1 MKVLIVEDNA
11 DSRNLLAKQLSAYG
25 HEVIAAVDGVDALE
39 KAQKSLPDILV
50 SDILMPR
57 MDGYKLCYEWKQH
70 KQLKD
75 IPFVFYTAIY
85 TSGKDEKFGLSLGA
99 NLFIRKPLEPE
110 ALAKILSQVFEQAKE
125 GLLPTAKA
133 PPEPS
138 LYLTEYNERLVTK
151 LNEKVAELETSEDEL
166 RYLSS
171 ILRAIRSIN
180 QLIVRERDKTKLL
193 KGACRILYKVRE
205 YRFVWIGLIEAGHKR
220 VMPVARAG
228 VKDSFLDKVEITW
241 DDKPSG
247 QRPAGTAIK
256 TKKPDL
262 ISNIK
267 ETQRPGPWAEALK
280 RGYHSLAAI
289 PLVHDDKVYGVL
301 NVYSSNPDGFDDTE
315 VDLLME
321 VSGDLAFALGAI
333 ERQEARQRAEHD
345 LKERMKEL
353 RCLYNIEMIG
363 DKPDLS
369 LDEIYQRVVN
379 ELPPGWQYPEVTA
392 ATLTLYGKIFETEK
406 YRDSQWKQSAD
417 VKVYGEKVGGV
428 EVVYLEEKPESDEGP
443 FLKEERRLINSVA
456 EQLARITEHRSAE
469 EALEKERDR
478 AQKYLDIADVM
489 IIVIGKDK
497 RIQLVNQRGCQI
509 LGCKEK
515 EIVGRNWF
523 RECLPKKIRA
533 EVEAGFDM
541 LVAGKVEPME
551 YNENPVMTKGG
562 KERLIAWHNT
572 VIRDDD
578 GRIVATLSSG
588 QDITESKRAEEA
600 LRRSEANLAEAQ
612 RVAHIGSWELDI
624 ASGKLYWSDEV
635 YRIYGMKPHQIR
647 VTYETFKES
656 IHPDDRELVEK
667 AYTESLKAKTPYNVV
682 HRIRLKGGKVK
693 YVEEMGETFYDDK
706 GKPVRS
712 IGTAQDITE
721 RRQAEEAL
729 RESEAFQAE
738 LLNNSPIAISVINP
752 DTSVRYVNPA
762 MVKLT
767 GFSAEEL
774 TGEKAPYCYW
784 AEESM
789 KQTMEG
795 LKEAMRR
802 GSDRVVELFKRK
814 NEERFWVEITS
825 TPVKKD
831 GKLQY
836 LLVNWVD
843 ITERKQAE
851 EEISRL
857 AKFPNENP
865 APVMRIDRDG
875 TILYANKASLPLL
888 NDWKCQVGQIL
899 PKYWR
904 GLTSNALRSGSRKD
918 VEVNVGK
925 QILTVILAP
934 VAEEGYV
941 NLYGLDITER
951 KQAEEALRES
961 EARYRAVI
969 EGAHDMIQS
978 VSLDGRI
985 IFVNKAWLDTLGFT
999 EAELSNL
1006 NMFDIIHP
1014 DYLPHCR
1021 EMMAGVAEGKTVQSI
1036 EATFLTKDGRE
1047 ILVEGNVT
1055 PRYIGKK
1062 VVASHGIFR
1071 DVTERKRAEAAL
1083 ADEATRRRILID
1095 QSSDGIVIL
1104 DEDGKVYEANRRFAE
1119 MLGYTP
1125 EEVRKLS
1132 VWDWEY
1138 QYPRE
1143 QVAEMIR
1150 TVDEAGDHF
1159 ETRHRRK
1166 DGTVFDVEIST
1177 NGAIYA
1183 GQKLIFCV
1191 CRDITARNQ
1200 AAAALSQSEEKLRVI
1215 LESIPLGVTVTD
1227 LEGKIL
1233 QVNNASL
1240 RVHGYNTREE
1250 IIGLGAFELITEEG
1264 RARAA
1269 DNLKTTL
1276 ETGRS
1281 GAVEYTLLRK
1291 DGTTYPAQL
1300 SAAVVKDESNKP
1312 IGFVAV
1318 IEDITERKQAEAKL
1332 RDEATRRRILI
1343 DESSDGIITLDEKGK
1358 VYEAN
1363 KRFAEML
1370 GYTPEE
1376 VLKLHIW
1383 DFEALRNREQVLE
1396 EIKTLGP
1403 EGDHFE
1409 TRHRRKDGTVFDVEV
1424 SSNSAVYA
1432 GQKLIFSVSRDITER
1447 KQAEEALRESEEK
1460 YKNLVGATSDIIW
1473 ETDADGWFTFISP
1486 KIKDILG
1493 YGVAEVVGKKRTLDL
1508 VPKEQF
1514 PRWLERFKELNAKK
1528 APVFGLEIPHLHK
1541 NGRQVIFETSGI
1553 PLLDSAGKL
1562 RGYVGINRDITERR
1576 QMQEQLVITDR
1587 LASVGELAAG
1597 IAHEL
1602 NNPLTGVIGFSQLL
1616 LDKEMPDDIKQDVK
1630 VVNSEARRA
1639 SQVVKNLLT
1648 FARKHAAAK
1657 EQVSIND
1664 IINKVLELRAYE
1676 QNLENIKV
1684 RARLDPELPE
1694 TMADYFQLQQVFLN
1708 IVINA
1713 EYFMKEAHHGGELT
1727 ITTEKV
1733 GNKVRASFAD
1743 DGPGIAKGNQGHLFD
1758 PFFTTKEVGKGTGLG
1773 LSICHGIVAEHGGR
1787 IYVESELGK
1796 GATFIVELPIGAAE
1810 RRKGGAL

>member
-228 VKDSFLDKVEITW
+228 VKDSFLDKIEITW

-321 VSGDLAFALGAI
+321 VSGDLAFALRAI

-836 LLVNWVD
+836 LLVNW
-843 ITERKQAE
+843 
-851 EEISRL
+851 
-857 AKFPNENP
+857 
-865 APVMRIDRDG
+865 
-875 TILYANKASLPLL
+875 
-888 NDWKCQVGQIL
+888 
-899 PKYWR
+899 
-904 GLTSNALRSGSRKD
+904 
-918 VEVNVGK
+918 
-925 QILTVILAP
+925 
-934 VAEEGYV
+934 
-941 NLYGLDITER
+941 LDITER

-1071 DVTERKRAEAAL
+1071 DVTERRRAEAAL
-1083 ADEATRRRILID
+1083 ADEAIRRRILID

-1125 EEVRKLS
+1125 EEVRKLN

-1166 DGTVFDVEIST
+1166 DGSVFDVEIST

-1200 AAAALSQSEEKLRVI
+1200 AAAALRQSEEKLRVI

-1227 LEGKIL
+1227 LEGKML
-1233 QVNNASL
+1233 QVNNAAL

-1264 RARAA
+1264 HARAA
-1269 DNLKTTL
+1269 DNLRKTL
-1276 ETGRS
+1276 ETGHS
-1281 GAVEYTLLRK
+1281 GAVEYTLVRK
-1291 DGTTYPAQL
+1291 DGTTFPAQL
-1300 SAAVVKDESNKP
+1300 SAALVKDESDKP

-1318 IEDITERKQAEAKL
+1318 TEDITERKQAEEKL

-1343 DESSDGIITLDEKGK
+1343 DESSDGIVTLDEKGK

-1396 EIKTLGP
+1396 QIKTLGP
-1403 EGDHFE
+1403 EGEYFE

-1432 GQKLIFSVSRDITER
+1432 GQKLTFSVSRDITER

-1473 ETDADGWFTFISP
+1473 ETDADGRFTFISP

-1514 PRWLERFKELNAKK
+1514 PRWLERFKEINAKK
-1528 APVFGLEIPHLHK
+1528 APFFGLEIPHLHK

-1684 RARLDPELPE
+1684 TTRFDPELPE
-1694 TMADYFQLQQVFLN
+1694 VMVDYFQLQQVFLN
-1708 IVINA
+1708 IIINA

-1727 ITTEKV
+1727 ITTEKL
-1733 GNKVRASFAD
+1733 GKKVRASFAD
-1743 DGPGIAKGNQGHLFD
+1743 DGPGIAKENQGHLFD

-1796 GATFIVELPIGAAE
+1796 GATFSVELPIGAAE
-1810 RRKGGAL
+1810 KKGGAV